1 MREKKYFIGTLILLF
16 LTLLACDSDKK
27 SFADKHS
34 DMDSPDNHLVIDN
47 SISDSS
53 RLVLIEKLVNEN
65 QLIAAI
71 KNIDFLLQ
79 HSPDNPSFLFM
90 KADAL
95 ERMKDTSEA
104 INYYQK
110 ADQAAGLFLQAKMKL
125 LQLYAETGNPKAL
138 SLSDSLYQLPQAE
151 KNQSDILLMKGICL
165 TKLGKFKEAE
175 SVFDIVL
182 KIDYTCLQAY
192 LEKGWLYY
200 DQQQYQKAL
209 KIFELSTIVK
219 NDFAEGYFW
228 MAKTHQQQKQQE
240 KAILNFK
247 KSLALDPELT
257 EAREELKSLGA
268 IQ

>member
-1 MREKKYFIGTLILLF
+1 MQLYITRCCYISIFLLSIIACNDQQKTKESATGKDSSASVFIVDSTL
-16 LTLLACDSDKK
+16 
-27 SFADKHS
+27 
-34 DMDSPDNHLVIDN
+34 
-47 SISDSS
+47 SDSV
-53 RLVLIEKLVNEN
+53 RLSLIEKLLADNQVREALKHIDWLLSNE
-65 QLIAAI
+65 
-71 KNIDFLLQ
+71 
-79 HSPDNPSFLFM
+79 PENPAFLFM

-95 ERMKDTSEA
+95 ERLQDTSEA
-104 INYYQK
+104 INFYLK
-110 ADQAAGLFLQAKMKL
+110 ADQAAGLFFQAKMKL

-138 SLSDSLYQLPQAE
+138 LLSDTLYQLPQAE

-182 KIDYTCLQAY
+182 KNDYTCLQAY

-200 DQQQYQKAL
+200 DRQQYQKAL
-209 KIFELSTIVK
+209 KVFELSTIVK

-228 MAKTHQQQKQQE
+228 MAKTHLKQKQQE
-240 KAILNFK
+240 EAILNFK